1 MEKRKVTQ
9 KDLKFGKR
17 LQKLRKEKG
26 LTQEQ
31 LAEKTRLSTT
41 FIGLLEVGM
50 RKPSVKTLEKV
61 ASVLK
66 VDIGNFF

>member
-31 LAEKTRLSTT
+31 LADATRLSTT

-50 RKPSVKTLEKV
+50 RKPSIKTLEKV